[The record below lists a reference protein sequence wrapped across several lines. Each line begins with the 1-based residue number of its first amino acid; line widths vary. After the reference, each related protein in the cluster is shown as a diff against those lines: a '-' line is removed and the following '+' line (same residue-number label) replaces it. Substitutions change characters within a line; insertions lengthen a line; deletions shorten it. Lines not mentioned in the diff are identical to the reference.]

1 MNYTPIAH
9 RTTSGPRG
17 WDGRSLRDMLLD
29 AERLAKETGHCFG
42 LERIAMK
49 EEEPIR
55 FEKIFSRLRGSLV
68 NARETALNISASP
81 IVKELGELC
90 FALYGPEGDSITL
103 STGILVHVH
112 TMSEAIK
119 HMIRTNYEENPG
131 INDGD
136 IFINNDPHI
145 GNVHTADVQTFVP
158 IFWEGELIG
167 WAGCVTH
174 VMDIGASTPGSN
186 AVGPTTRYEDGLTL
200 PCVKCGA
207 DDRLFRDHVYRCER
221 AVRTPMYWSLDEKT
235 RLAGCHMIRES
246 VRSLI
251 REEGIG
257 TYKQFIRDVLE
268 DSRRSFIERLR
279 QLLIPGVYEAPAFI
293 DSQFAAETRLPEES
307 RKDTMMHAPMRM
319 TIDPKGRLGVDFEGA
334 GKWGLHSFNCTPS
347 AMAGALWVLL
357 TQTVMPNDKVNDGAH
372 YATDIHC
379 PRGSWVNP
387 DVSTTAHGNAWYYL
401 VPSFGGV
408 IRSLSRAFYARG
420 YVEEVL
426 SGYGHDGNILQGGG
440 IDHHRNESAVSNFE
454 MSCVGGGAGIVKDG
468 LDHASVVWNPEGDMG
483 DIEAWEMVEPLL
495 YIGRSVKMDSGG
507 IGRRRGGAGY
517 ECMRM
522 LWNTETYELQFVG
535 DGAVFSQPGIFG
547 GYPPGSGYRLA
558 VKNNDLP
565 TIFQERKPYPTG
577 DKYSDGKGVTDLV
590 KGEVILDKRA
600 VDLPQSYGE
609 HDLYLSVMRGGPGLG
624 DPLRRSPDSI
634 EADLRGGVMS
644 PAIAERAYGVVF
656 AIADG
661 KQAIDR
667 ERTEKRRREMR
678 EARAAKAIPARE
690 WVASERES
698 RVVPKRLSEPVT
710 DMYRSSMTVSPHWA
724 RHFRTFWNLDDS
736 FRF

>member
-1 MNYTPIAH
+1 MNYTPTAH

-17 WDGRSLRDMLLD
+17 WDGKSLREMLLD
-29 AERLAKETGHCFG
+29 AERLVKETGHCFG

-174 VMDIGASTPGSN
+174 VMDIGSSTPGSN

-279 QLLIPGVYEAPAFI
+279 QLLIPGVYEAPAFM
-293 DSQFAAETRLPEES
+293 DSQFAAETRLPDES
-307 RKDTMMHAPMRM
+307 RKDTMMHAPMRL

-426 SGYGHDGNILQGGG
+426 AFRGNRTVITATETDTLGTIIDTMKRHGVSQVPIVDDSGRVRSLIHEVDILRALQAG
-440 IDHHRNESAVSNFE
+440 SATIASTVKAIAQP
-454 MSCVGGGAGIVKDG
+454 VGGLIYPKARIEELYRIFETNQVAIVID
-468 LDHASVVWNPEGDMG
+468 
-483 DIEAWEMVEPLL
+483 
-495 YIGRSVKMDSGG
+495 
-507 IGRRRGGAGY
+507 
-517 ECMRM
+517 
-522 LWNTETYELQFVG
+522 
-535 DGAVFSQPGIFG
+535 
-547 GYPPGSGYRLA
+547 
-558 VKNNDLP
+558 NDK
-565 TIFQERKPYPTG
+565 I
-577 DKYSDGKGVTDLV
+577 V
-590 KGEVILDKRA
+590 
-600 VDLPQSYGE
+600 
-609 HDLYLSVMRGGPGLG
+609 
-624 DPLRRSPDSI
+624 
-634 EADLRGGVMS
+634 
-644 PAIAERAYGVVF
+644 GVVS
-656 AIADG
+656 
-661 KQAIDR
+661 QIDVIEYLTNKGR
-667 ERTEKRRREMR
+667 
-678 EARAAKAIPARE
+678 
-690 WVASERES
+690 
-698 RVVPKRLSEPVT
+698 
-710 DMYRSSMTVSPHWA
+710 
-724 RHFRTFWNLDDS
+724 
-736 FRF
+736 